1 MTQCA
6 YLFLNG
12 DYADLEPLAERA
24 RLGGLVIGVDGGT
37 QYLLS
42 INLQPHIIIGDMDSL
57 PQTKLRQ
64 FEEQGTTVIRHP
76 PEKDE
81 TDSELALNYA
91 IQHGYDSILVFGAL
105 GGRVDQTLANIFL
118 PIQYMDKASI
128 YLIHGTEEMFFIS
141 DHASIE
147 GKTGD
152 ILSLIPIAG
161 TVSGVRTTGLR
172 YPLNGEDLLFGKT
185 RGLSNEMRTNEARVS
200 IESGILLCIHTP
212 EMIVNE

>member
-81 TDSELALNYA
+81 TDSELALN
-91 IQHGYDSILVFGAL
+91 
-105 GGRVDQTLANIFL
+105 
-118 PIQYMDKASI
+118 
-128 YLIHGTEEMFFIS
+128 
-141 DHASIE
+141 
-147 GKTGD
+147 
-152 ILSLIPIAG
+152 
-161 TVSGVRTTGLR
+161 
-172 YPLNGEDLLFGKT
+172 
-185 RGLSNEMRTNEARVS
+185 
-200 IESGILLCIHTP
+200 
-212 EMIVNE
+212 